1 MINTA
6 INNRTIEIISEHGF
20 AEILKN
26 NLTNQ
31 KSLHALVP
39 FKKGDLVSNFSA
51 GAVYTTPNYLTVQR
65 DVSEHITLMPQ
76 FLQYINHSCSPNVF
90 FDTFSMEVIAL
101 KDIEQNE
108 EFSFFYPSTEI
119 DMAQP
124 FICYCGSKD
133 CLQNIK
139 GAKYI
144 PGEILKKY
152 RLTDFIQQQL
162 QHKL

>member
-1 MINTA
+1 
-6 INNRTIEIISEHGF
+6 
-20 AEILKN
+20 
-26 NLTNQ
+26 
-31 KSLHALVP
+31 
-39 FKKGDLVSNFSA
+39 
-51 GAVYTTPNYLTVQR
+51 VQR
-65 DVSEHITLMPQ
+65 GVGEHITLMPQ
-76 FLQYINHSCSPNVF
+76 FLQYINHSCNPNVF
-90 FDTFSMEVIAL
+90 FDTSSMEVIAL
-101 KDIEQNE
+101 KDIEPNE

-124 FICYCGSKD
+124 FICFCGSKD

-162 QHKL
+162 QNKL